1 MSRIECKW
9 GKTKDFAHLHS
20 IRLMWSTA
28 SELGLRNPHS
38 RSHGRRS
45 RQYSE
50 GSLTYSAWRKALE
63 TFQNDKFPN
72 EDGLPSNFIIFL
84 WSNRQWFITR
94 FKWSTCEG
102 ELNISQRRGIIKLI
116 PKEDESLLELS
127 NWTSR
132 PITLLKVDFKIAAK
146 AIAKRLEPIL
156 PSLIHSDQTGFVKGH
171 YTGENIRLINDI
183 MAITIKQILPGLS
196 RSLDFQKAFD
206 SLKLP
211 FIM

>member
-1 MSRIECKW
+1 M
-9 GKTKDFAHLHS
+9 
-20 IRLMWSTA
+20 
-28 SELGLRNPHS
+28 
-38 RSHGRRS
+38 
-45 RQYSE
+45 
-50 GSLTYSAWRKALE
+50 
-63 TFQNDKFPN
+63 
-72 EDGLPSNFIIFL
+72 
-84 WSNRQWFITR
+84 
-94 FKWSTCEG
+94 
-102 ELNISQRRGIIKLI
+102 
-116 PKEDESLLELS
+116 LELS

-156 PSLIHSDQTGFVKGH
+156 PSLIHSDQTDFVKGH
-171 YTGENIRLINDI
+171 YAGENIRLINDI